1 MSNAELLHLY
11 GLDDKLGTRNNV
23 LKRCKQCGTDNDMN
37 EKTCKTCGSPLPKTK
52 MLSCTKSTALARRR
66 YAIHEAGKHTYKYMH
81 LLSNDLEL
89 YEVEAL
95 SYEIQEN
102 PIKVTISNEKIL
114 KSLKGNDDFK
124 QFLKES
130 VPGLYEYAHKAMAQQ
145 TNEYAISHFTSLPA
159 SVVENLLNVHLN
171 YKALE
176 PYLIPYKVYYFGNR
190 IDLKPYFPHIDF
202 NNVEEVD
209 KLPFNKL
216 LLTVWDLRNP
226 KYIEKIIE
234 ISKMNSLTQE
244 VFTDSIKNF
253 MNQLN
258 APYENRTVRLSYDD
272 IINTYSLVLNSE
284 ISVEDFIRIYM
295 NSRTSAFLKIFNYS
309 KMHKKYCKKG
319 VDWHSA
325 EKITDKD
332 INTMEKKLDL
342 LEPTYQRKAFTKTE
356 IEKIYET
363 LAKDPLEALALFKK
377 MSEEKYKD

>member
-37 EKTCKTCGSPLPKTK
+37 EKSCKTCGGPLPKTK
-52 MLSCTKSTALARRR
+52 MLSCTKSTALAKRS
-66 YAIHEAGKHTYKYMH
+66 YVIHEGGKHTYKYMH

-130 VPGLYEYAHKAMAQQ
+130 IPGLYEYAYKAISQQ
-145 TNEYAISHFTSLPA
+145 TNEYAVSHFTSLPA
-159 SVVENLLNVHLN
+159 SVVENLLNIHLN
-171 YKALE
+171 YKTLE
-176 PYLIPYKVYYFGNR
+176 PYLIPYKVFYFGNR
-190 IDLKPYFPHIDF
+190 IDIKSYFPNVDF
-202 NNVEEVD
+202 NNTEEVE
-209 KLPFNKL
+209 KLPLNKQ

-234 ISKMNSLTQE
+234 ISKMNPLTQE

-258 APYENRTVRLSYDD
+258 APYGNRRISLSYDD
-272 IINTYSLVLNSE
+272 IISTYSLVLNSE
-284 ISVEDFIRIYM
+284 ISVKDFIRIYM
-295 NSRTSAFLKIFNYS
+295 NSRTSAFLKIFKYN
-309 KMHKKYCKKG
+309 KMHKKYYKKG
-319 VDWHSA
+319 VDWHTV
-325 EKITDKD
+325 EKITNKD
-332 INTMEKKLDL
+332 ISTLKKKLDL
-342 LEPTYQRKAFTKTE
+342 LEPRYLRQAFTKTE

-363 LAKDPLEALALFKK
+363 LEKDPLEALDLFKK
-377 MSEEKYKD
+377 MSEKKYKD